1 MGYNRAS
8 FRLRVA
14 SMRTSFVGFPVCL
27 ALGSLL
33 ATALLAH
40 GEEVEE
46 NVLITASRVQEDAL
60 QMPLAWTAINS
71 ATLALVSPVH
81 INEIMQRVPGAWVSR
96 GNGQESI
103 IALRSP
109 VLTGTGSCGSFFSA
123 ADGIS
128 LRAPGFCNVNQLFD
142 ANFEQAGRIEVI
154 RGPATALYGSNAM
167 HGVINVVSAAPTAQ
181 LDHSLAVEAGPYDY
195 YRTKYRYS
203 DTVGKHGISLSA
215 NATSDGG
222 YKDDSGY
229 EQQKAILRDDYSGQD
244 WNIRTV
250 LDTANLKQDTAGYIE
265 GFDGYKDSDLKKSN
279 PNPDAYRDAWS
290 VRLYSAASLAL
301 NDSNTL
307 TLTPYLR
314 DNEMDFLQHFL
325 AWQPV
330 EENAHDSLGLRTT
343 VHTDS
348 GALRWV
354 NGIDMEY
361 TDGTLK
367 ETQDADYS
375 PDIPAGVHYDY
386 QVDATVA
393 AIYSQLR
400 IQNDSPWE
408 FDGGVRLEYTNY
420 DYNNRTGD
428 GAPCA
433 VEATSCRFYRPADR
447 EDDFTDWSL
456 NTGVSYSLTPDHI
469 AYLRVARGFRAP
481 DTAELYRL
489 QAGQESANLDSE
501 KIDNSELGLRGSWQ
515 GALRYDV
522 ALYYMHKDDVI
533 FQDANRYNVSGA
545 QTRHYGAE
553 MSVDYMLS
561 DNWSVGMDA
570 NIASHTYDNHVELLG
585 TKGDIKGNT
594 IDTAPTSFG
603 SARLGWD
610 FSALARRN
618 SRAELEWVYMDS
630 YYLEPENAHEYHGHS
645 LLNLRITSDLAPRWS
660 GGLRLTNLLD
670 EEYAERADFGFGEY
684 RYFVGQPRGAYL
696 EIRYQF
702 GDV

>member
-1 MGYNRAS
+1 MRAIH
-8 FRLRVA
+8 LC
-14 SMRTSFVGFPVCL
+14 FPVCL
-27 ALGSLL
+27 ALLSVV
-33 ATALLAH
+33 AAAAVAQ
-40 GEEVEE
+40 GEPAREDI
-46 NVLITASRVQEDAL
+46 LITASRVEENAL
-60 QMPLAWTAINS
+60 QLPLAWTTINQ

-142 ANFEQAGRIEVI
+142 SNFEQAGRIEVI

-167 HGVINVVSAAPTAQ
+167 HGVINVLSAAPTEQ
-181 LDHSLAVEAGPYDY
+181 LDHSLALEAGPYDY
-195 YRTKYRYS
+195 YRSKYRYS
-203 DTVGKHGISLSA
+203 DTVGQHGISLSA
-215 NATSDGG
+215 NATTDGG

-229 EQQKAILRDDYSGQD
+229 DQQKAILRHDYSGQQ
-244 WNIRTV
+244 WNVRTV
-250 LDTANLKQDTAGYIE
+250 LDTTNLKQDTAGYIE
-265 GFDGYKDSDLKKSN
+265 GFDSYKDSALAKSN

-290 VRLYSAASLAL
+290 VRFYSAASMAL

-314 DNEMDFLQHFL
+314 ANDMQFLQHFL
-325 AWQPV
+325 AWQPE
-330 EENAHDSLGLRTT
+330 EENAHDSLGLRST
-343 VHTDS
+343 VHTDA

-354 NGIDMEY
+354 NGIDMDY

-367 ETQDADYS
+367 ETQDEDFS

-386 QVDATVA
+386 QIDATVA
-393 AIYSQLR
+393 ALYSQLR
-400 IQNDSPWE
+400 SQLDSPWE
-408 FDGGVRLEYTNY
+408 FDGGVRLEHTNY
-420 DYNNRTGD
+420 DYNNQTGD
-428 GAPCA
+428 GAPCGTA
-433 VEATSCRFYRPADR
+433 ATNCRFYRPADR

-456 NTGVSYSLTPDHI
+456 NAGASYSLTPNHI
-469 AYLRVARGFRAP
+469 AYLRLARGFRAP
-481 DTAELYRL
+481 DTTELYRL
-489 QAGQESANLDSE
+489 QAGQESADLDSE
-501 KIDNSELGLRGSWQ
+501 KIDNSEVGLRGNWQ
-515 GALRYDV
+515 SALRYDMAV
-522 ALYYMHKDDVI
+522 YYMHKDDVI
-533 FQDANRYNVSGA
+533 FQDADRQNVSGA
-545 QTRHYGAE
+545 QTRHYGVE
-553 MSVDYMLS
+553 MSVDYNLS
-561 DNWSVGMDA
+561 DEWSVGMDA
-570 NIASHTYDNHVELLG
+570 NVASHTYDNDVELQG
-585 TKGDIKGNT
+585 GKGDIKGND
-594 IDTAPTSFG
+594 IDTAPKAFG

-610 FSALARRN
+610 FSALAKRA

-630 YYLEPENAHEYHGHS
+630 YYLEPENAHEYQGHS
-645 LLNLRITSDLAPRWS
+645 LLNLRITSDLTPRWS

-702 GDV
+702 GEV